1 MHLLFTLFGFIGKTP
16 KGHNLRQTI
25 RIIELELI
33 LLMFINF
40 YLYRS
45 YTSEYSNITILSYNV

>member
-1 MHLLFTLFGFIGKTP
+1 MELLFNIFGFIGKTP

-25 RIIELELI
+25 RIIEIELI

-40 YLYRS
+40 YFYRS
-45 YTSEYSNITILSYNV
+45 YTNKYSNITILSYNV